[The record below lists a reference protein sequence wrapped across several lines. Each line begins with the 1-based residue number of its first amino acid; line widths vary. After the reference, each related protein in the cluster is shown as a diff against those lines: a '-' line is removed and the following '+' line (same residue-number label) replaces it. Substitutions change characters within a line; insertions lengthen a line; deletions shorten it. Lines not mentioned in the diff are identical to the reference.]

1 MISYVCHRV
10 TTLSHSVPGIPSP
23 LVNHPFTKYMAP
35 HQPCA
40 KYQYVLTSST
50 PKIVPVTDQELKD
63 EESPA
68 DYNAGGYMVIKIDDT
83 FKDGQYI
90 VARKLG

>member
-1 MISYVCHRV
+1 MSWWCDNVV
-10 TTLSHSVPGIPSP
+10 TLCSGHSEYAF
-23 LVNHPFTKYMAP
+23 VNRLFTKYMAP

-50 PKIVPVTDQELKD
+50 PKIVPVPDQEPKD

-68 DYNAGGYMVIKIDDT
+68 DYNVGGYMVIKIDDT
-83 FKDGQYI
+83 FKDGRYI